1 MTPMMEEVVT
11 QPAALSGLRKF
22 YSSPGAIRAKALR
35 KLVTGWPP
43 TVVFT
48 GMGSSLFAAYPAQV
62 FLSSLGIRSIVWETA
77 DLLHHHLKFLGPDIL
92 LVMVSQSG
100 ETVEILRLL
109 ESLPRKVGIVGVVN
123 ESDSTLAQRCQVLL
137 PMMAG
142 RQMSVSTRTYTCSA
156 AVLMYLACA
165 IARRPPAPLSL
176 ALKRV
181 IEAQERILERR
192 DTITEP
198 TAEFFDEPSYI
209 ALLSRGADM
218 SSAYQG
224 ALMFKEVV
232 RMGAEP
238 MSAAQFR
245 HGPVEIIDPSHR
257 YVVIA
262 RQGTRGHAT
271 KTGRLLVGLAGDIR
285 THGGRVLLFTDL
297 PFQNT
302 SNVRLIPVEPLP
314 FGLGTLVDSLYIQIL
329 THELALRAGLE
340 PGKFWI
346 ATDVTRVE

>member
-1 MTPMMEEVVT
+1 MTPMMEEVVA

-48 GMGSSLFAAYPAQV
+48 GMGSSLYAAYPAQA
-62 FLSSLGIRSIVWETA
+62 FLSSLGIRSLVWETA
-77 DLLHHHLKFLGPDIL
+77 DLLHHHLKFLGPDTL

-109 ESLPRKVGIVGVVN
+109 ENLPRKVGVVGVVN
-123 ESDSTLAQRCQVLL
+123 ESASTLAQRCHLFL

-142 RQMSVSTRTYTCSA
+142 RQISVSTRTYTCSV
-156 AVLMYLACA
+156 AVLLYLACG
-165 IARRPPAPLSL
+165 IARRPPAPLST

-181 IEAQERILERR
+181 IETQEKILERR
-192 DTITEP
+192 DTLTQP
-198 TAEFFDEPSYI
+198 TAEFFDEPPYV
-209 ALLSRGADM
+209 ALLSRGADL
-218 SSAYQG
+218 SSIYQG
-224 ALMFKEVV
+224 SLMFKEVV
-232 RMGAEP
+232 RVGAEP

-245 HGPVEIIDPSHR
+245 HGPVEIINPSHR

-262 RQGTRGHAT
+262 RQGARGHT
-271 KTGRLLVGLAGDIR
+271 TRTGRLLIGLAEEIR
-285 THGGRVLLFTDL
+285 EHGGRVLLFADL
-297 PFQNT
+297 PFPNT
-302 SNVRLIPVEPLP
+302 PNVRLIAVDPLP
-314 FGLGTLVDSLYIQIL
+314 FGLGTLVDSLHIQLL